1 MEDKIEMLL
10 TSYSLEEILEDNDIT
25 PEAVLVI
32 LINRGT
38 LDISRYFEQEE
49 EDDF

>member
-10 TSYSLEEILEDNDIT
+10 MSYSLEEILEENDIT
-25 PEAVLVI
+25 PEAVLTI

-38 LDISRYFEQEE
+38 LDISQYFEYED